1 MQQVQKAVFRA
12 KGLPY
17 ILLLP
22 QMVII
27 VVFFFWPAAQALFQ
41 SLYMQDP
48 FGLSSEFVWFEN
60 FELLFKDMDYIS
72 SIGTSFLFSSLVAF
86 SSLAV
91 ALFLAMSA
99 SGVKKGETFYKTMII
114 WPYAVAPVVAGVLW
128 MFLFN
133 PTVGVISWMLGQA
146 GIKWNYVLIDYQA
159 FILVVVA
166 ASWKQVSYNFLFFI
180 AGLQNIPQT
189 LVEAAAIDGAGP
201 SRRFWRIIFPMLS
214 PTTFYLLVMNVVY
227 SFFETFGIIH
237 QVTKGGPGQATTIL
251 VYKVYKDGYLGLNLG
266 SSSAQSV
273 ILMFIVICLTVLQ
286 FRFVERKV
294 EY

>member
-1 MQQVQKAVFRA
+1 MQQAQKAVFRS

-22 QMVII
+22 QMTII
-27 VVFFFWPAAQALFQ
+27 VIFFFWPAVQALFY
-41 SLYMQDP
+41 SFFMQDP

-60 FELLFKDMDYIS
+60 FQMLFTDKEYLASVGI
-72 SIGTSFLFSSLVAF
+72 SFLFSFMVAF
-86 SSLAV
+86 SSLSL

-99 SGVKKGETFYKTMII
+99 SGVRRGETFYKTMII

-133 PTVGVISWMLGQA
+133 PTVGVITWVLGNM
-146 GIKWNYVLIDYQA
+146 GLKWNYVLVDWQA
-159 FILVVVA
+159 FLLVVAA
-166 ASWKQVSYNFLFFI
+166 ASWKQVSYNFLFFT
-180 AGLQNIPQT
+180 AGLQNIPMT
-189 LVEAAAIDGAGP
+189 LVEAASIDGASP
-201 SRRFWRIIFPMLS
+201 TRKFWQIIFPLLS
-214 PTTFYLLVMNVVY
+214 PTTFYLLVMNIVY

-237 QVTKGGPGQATTIL
+237 QVTKGGPGQSTTIL

-266 SSSAQSV
+266 YSSAQSV
-273 ILMFIVICLTVLQ
+273 ILMIIVIVLTVLQ